1 METIFI
7 FHKVE
12 HPMTNIYSYH
22 LDRNN
27 YSWDCPARP
36 YELFVYNAWQFKT
49 LELEEVLY
57 TLPLN

>member
-7 FHKVE
+7 SHKVE
-12 HPMTNIYSYH
+12 HPMTVMASYH

-27 YSWDCPARP
+27 YSWDFPP
-36 YELFVYNAWQFKT
+36 KPHDLFVYCGWQFKT
-49 LELEEVLY
+49 LELEEVKY